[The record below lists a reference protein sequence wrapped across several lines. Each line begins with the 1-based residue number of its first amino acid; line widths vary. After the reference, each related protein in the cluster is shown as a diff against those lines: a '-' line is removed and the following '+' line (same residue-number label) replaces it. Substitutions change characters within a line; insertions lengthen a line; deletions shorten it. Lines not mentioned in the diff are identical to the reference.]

1 VELGDIY
8 VVSLDPTMGHE
19 QQGTR
24 PVLVVTKSQ
33 FNRATGMPLIV
44 PITTVGNFA
53 RTAGYAVT
61 LMGAGTATTGVAR
74 CDQLK
79 ALDLRAR
86 KAKFI
91 ERAPQFVIDEVL
103 ARISSLF
110 DE

>member
-1 VELGDIY
+1 
-8 VVSLDPTMGHE
+8 MGHE
-19 QQGTR
+19 QQGKR
-24 PVLVVTKSQ
+24 PVLIVTAAR
-33 FNRATGMPLIV
+33 FNKETGMPLVV

-61 LMGAGTATTGVAR
+61 LMGAGTSTTGVAR

-86 KAKFI
+86 GAKKV

-103 ARISSLF
+103 ARIATLL
-110 DE
+110 E